1 MGTLSADQAAQAAA
15 LLQQA
20 FVTMHGGTSSQKQS
34 ENAMSTECNQILGK
48 VDQATSL
55 SKDSQG
61 ADKPESS
68 MHGAM
73 KGSGKPPYC
82 YRCYTK
88 GHKMEDCST
97 KLYCDICDCNEHAM
111 ERCPIYRSVQP
122 DTKKA
127 NAFTIPCGYAVE
139 GLGFYYINSPES
151 FKNKV
156 ESKTEMIRVSG
167 GSLTA
172 ANVTSEME
180 RLFPGGWRWIVEETG
195 ANTFRTVFP
204 SRAEMQRMVEWGVL
218 HTKFT
223 GVTLRFE
230 ESVGG
235 DEVKFAM
242 PKVWVQF
249 TGLPKEL
256 REFVTIWAIGS
267 ILGVS
272 KAVDMKFTRKHDI
285 CRLQVLVL
293 DPNII
298 PQFVDVV
305 IGDYLYGL

>member
-1 MGTLSADQAAQAAA
+1 M
-15 LLQQA
+15 
-20 FVTMHGGTSSQKQS
+20 
-34 ENAMSTECNQILGK
+34 
-48 VDQATSL
+48 
-55 SKDSQG
+55 
-61 ADKPESS
+61 
-68 MHGAM
+68 
-73 KGSGKPPYC
+73 
-82 YRCYTK
+82 
-88 GHKMEDCST
+88 
-97 KLYCDICDCNEHAM
+97 
-111 ERCPIYRSVQP
+111 
-122 DTKKA
+122 
-127 NAFTIPCGYAVE
+127 
-139 GLGFYYINSPES
+139 
-151 FKNKV
+151 
-156 ESKTEMIRVSG
+156 ESKTAVIRVSG

-272 KAVDMKFTRKHDI
+272 KVVDMKFTRKHDI

-298 PQFVDVV
+298 PQFVDLV
-305 IGDYLYGL
+305 ICDYLYGL

>member
-1 MGTLSADQAAQAAA
+1 
-15 LLQQA
+15 
-20 FVTMHGGTSSQKQS
+20 
-34 ENAMSTECNQILGK
+34 
-48 VDQATSL
+48 
-55 SKDSQG
+55 
-61 ADKPESS
+61 
-68 MHGAM
+68 
-73 KGSGKPPYC
+73 
-82 YRCYTK
+82 
-88 GHKMEDCST
+88 
-97 KLYCDICDCNEHAM
+97 
-111 ERCPIYRSVQP
+111 
-122 DTKKA
+122 
-127 NAFTIPCGYAVE
+127 
-139 GLGFYYINSPES
+139 
-151 FKNKV
+151 V
-156 ESKTEMIRVSG
+156 ESKTAVIRVSG

-172 ANVTSEME
+172 ANATSEME